1 MLKILIILIITTTG
15 FSLMQLKTCKE
26 EILTDHIC
34 KVQEEYDKN
43 KVPGKPPQRIEY
55 LYNIHDVVEVNEKH
69 FTITILLRID
79 VRWEDRNLKYKPNIT

>member
-15 FSLMQLKTCKE
+15 FSLMQLKNCEE

-43 KVPGKPPQRIEY
+43 KVPGKPT
-55 LYNIHDVVEVNEKH
+55 HDVVEVNEKH